1 MRKLIYISI
10 IFFIASSAAFG
21 QNKLANAHYSL
32 KQGEYQK
39 AKELID
45 AAAID
50 TSFMNLPA
58 TWYYKGHIYKEL
70 YKESETENI
79 NSPYRVESIE
89 GFKKCVELEPN
100 GQYAE
105 SAKKGLKYLA
115 TTIYNQAAAIFNES
129 NYPAAISAYE
139 YHKKV
144 MSFAYPDADFTDKD
158 IMFKLGLASIKNR
171 MAEQDTVNAKAH
183 LAEAEEI
190 YKEVLTLDSNNISAN
205 YNLGIIYYNQGVEI
219 VNNMDYSLDLMELTM
234 IQDEIIVLFRKSLPY
249 MKKAYDLNPTRKET
263 LIGLQGIYFS
273 LNDIP
278 KSELYKKELEA
289 LEGKEKPQQEEEVDE
304 GLQESTEEE

>member
-1 MRKLIYISI
+1 MKRYIYISI
-10 IFFIASSAAFG
+10 LFFFSFSIAFG

-32 KQGEYQK
+32 KQKEYQK

-50 TSFMNLPA
+50 SNFMELPA

-70 YKESETENI
+70 FKQNEEDDMYSPLRKESI
-79 NSPYRVESIE
+79 Q
-89 GFKKCVELEPN
+89 GFKHCIELEPN

-105 SAKKGLKYLA
+105 SAKKGLKYLS
-115 TTIYNQAAAIFNES
+115 TTIYNQAASAFNENTYTEALS
-129 NYPAAISAYE
+129 VYE
-139 YHKKV
+139 YSKEV
-144 MSFAYPDADFTDKD
+144 LRFAYPETDFVDKD
-158 IMFKLGLASIKNR
+158 IMFNLGLAAIKNA
-171 MAEQDTVNAKAH
+171 MAEKDSVNADTYI
-183 LAEAEEI
+183 AEAEAI
-190 YKEVLTLDSNNISAN
+190 YKTVLVNDSNNITAN
-205 YNLGIIYYNQGVEI
+205 YNLGIIYYNKGVEI
-219 VNNMDYSLDLMELTM
+219 VNNMDYSLDLMELTL
-234 IQDEIIVLFRKSLPY
+234 IQDEIIALFRKSLPF

-289 LEGKEKPQQEEEVDE
+289 LEGGSQPQQEDEVDE
-304 GLQESTEEE
+304 DVQEED

>member
-1 MRKLIYISI
+1 MKRFLYISI
-10 IFFIASSAAFG
+10 LFFFAISTAIG

-32 KQGEYQK
+32 KQKEYQK

-45 AAAID
+45 AAAED

-70 YKESETENI
+70 YKESEADNM
-79 NSPYRVESIE
+79 NSPFRKESIQ
-89 GFKKCVELEPN
+89 GFKKCIELEPA

-105 SAKKGLKYLA
+105 SAKKGLKYLS
-115 TTIYNQAAAIFNES
+115 TTIYNQAASAFNEDTYTEALS
-129 NYPAAISAYE
+129 VYE
-139 YHKKV
+139 YSKEV
-144 MSFAYPDADFTDKD
+144 LRFAYPETDFTDKD
-158 IMFKLGLASIKNR
+158 IMFNLGLAAIKNA
-171 MAEQDTVNAKAH
+171 MAEKDTVNADAYI
-183 LAEAEEI
+183 AEAESI
-190 YKEVLTLDSNNISAN
+190 YIDVIKLDSNNISAN

-219 VNNMDYSLDLMELTM
+219 VNHMDYSLDLMELTM
-234 IQDEIIVLFRKSLPY
+234 IQDEIIALFRKSLPY

-278 KSELYKKELEA
+278 QSELYKKELEA
-289 LEGKEKPQQEEEVDE
+289 LEGGNKPQQEDEVDE
-304 GLQESTEEE
+304 EVQESEDQ

>member
-1 MRKLIYISI
+1 MKKILYIS
-10 IFFIASSAAFG
+10 AFLLFG
-21 QNKLANAHYSL
+21 LSLNAQNKLANAHYSL
-32 KQGEYQK
+32 KNKEFEK

-45 AAAID
+45 AATVD
-50 TSFMNLPA
+50 TLFSELPA

-70 YKESETENI
+70 FKKYEAEDL

-105 SAKKGLKYLA
+105 SAKKGIKYLA
-115 TTIYNQAAAIFNES
+115 TTIYNQAAATFDEQ
-129 NYPAAISAYE
+129 NYPTAIASYE

-144 MSFAYPDADFTDKD
+144 MAFAYPETDFMDKD
-158 IMFKLGLASIKNR
+158 IMFKLGLASIHNR
-171 MAEQDTVNAKAH
+171 
-183 LAEAEEI
+183 LAEMDSANATMHLSEAESI
-190 YKEVLTLDSNNISAN
+190 YKEVLELDSNNISAN

-219 VNNMDYSLDLMELTM
+219 VNNMDYSLDLMELTL
-234 IQDEIIVLFRKSLPY
+234 IQDEIIELFRKSLPY

-278 KSELYKKELEA
+278 KSDMYKKELES
-289 LEGKEKPQQEEEVDE
+289 LEENGAPEQREAIDEEVQD
-304 GLQESTEEE
+304 

>member
-1 MRKLIYISI
+1 MKKILYISALLL
-10 IFFIASSAAFG
+10 FSLSLNA

-32 KQGEYQK
+32 KNKEFEK

-45 AAAID
+45 AATVD
-50 TSFMNLPA
+50 TLFSELPA

-70 YKESETENI
+70 FKKYESEDL
-79 NSPYRVESIE
+79 NSPYRIESIE

-105 SAKKGLKYLA
+105 SAKKGIKYLA
-115 TTIYNQAAAIFNES
+115 TTIYNQAAATFDEQ
-129 NYPAAISAYE
+129 NYPTAIASYE
-139 YHKKV
+139 FHKEV
-144 MSFAYPDADFTDKD
+144 LAFAYPETDFTDKD
-158 IMFKLGLASIKNR
+158 IMFKLGLASIHNR
-171 MAEQDTVNAKAH
+171 LAEMDSANAAMH
-183 LAEAEEI
+183 LAEAETI
-190 YKEVLTLDSNNISAN
+190 YKEVLKLDSNNISAN

-219 VNNMDYSLDLMELTM
+219 VNNMDYSLDLMELTL
-234 IQDEIIVLFRKSLPY
+234 IQDEIIELFRKSLPY

-278 KSELYKKELEA
+278 KSDMYKKELES
-289 LEGKEKPQQEEEVDE
+289 LEENGAPEQREAIDE
-304 GLQESTEEE
+304 DVQD